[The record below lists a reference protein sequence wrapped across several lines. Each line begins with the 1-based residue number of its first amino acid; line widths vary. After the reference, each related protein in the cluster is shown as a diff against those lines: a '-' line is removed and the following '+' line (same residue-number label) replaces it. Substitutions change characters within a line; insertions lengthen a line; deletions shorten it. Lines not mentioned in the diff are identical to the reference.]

1 MMKTIGLAGAAC
13 TLIGT
18 AAASA
23 DATGLSV
30 DLVDTSQGHTYRVY
44 AEVAAGDRI
53 DAVFGNSENDLLVN
67 AGDGMSF
74 YQNSLGGA
82 TSLSIN
88 SAFFPL
94 APSVEWDSYVTI
106 GSLYANGDPFASNE
120 LKTIGIDFTSFEGG
134 GSLETNNGSWFVTP
148 VDAQGGEIGGRVLL
162 GQFTVV
168 GGTGDHNLDLQGVL
182 NLQGKDSTGATFQSL
197 GLSLNVVPA
206 PGAIALLGVAG
217 LAGRRRRR

>member
-1 MMKTIGLAGAAC
+1 MMKTIGLTGAAC

-18 AAASA
+18 SAASAAAS
-23 DATGLSV
+23 GLAV
-30 DLVDTSQGHTYRVY
+30 ELVDTSQGHTYRVY
-44 AEVAAGDRI
+44 AEVDAGDRI
-53 DAVFGNSENDLLVN
+53 DAVFGNSTNDLSVD
-67 AGDGMSF
+67 AGAGMSF
-74 YQNSLGGA
+74 YQNSLGGP

-106 GSLYANGDPFASNE
+106 GALYANGSPFASNE
-120 LKTIGIDFTSFEGG
+120 LKTIGIDFTSFEAGG
-134 GSLETNNGSWFVTP
+134 ALETNNGSWFVTP

-162 GQFTVV
+162 GQFTIV
-168 GGTGDHNLDLQGVL
+168 GGTGDHNQDLLGTL
-182 NLQGKDSTGATFQSL
+182 NLQGKDAEGNTFQSL

-206 PGAIALLGVAG
+206 PGAFALLGLAG

>member
-18 AAASA
+18 AGASA
-23 DATGLSV
+23 DAIGISV
-30 DLVDTSQGHTYRVY
+30 ELVDSSQGSTYRVY
-44 AEVAAGDRI
+44 AEVEDGDRI
-53 DAVFGNSENDLLVN
+53 DAVFGNSTNDLMVG
-67 AGDGMSF
+67 AGGGLSF
-74 YQNSLGGA
+74 YQNGLGGA

-106 GSLYANGDPFASNE
+106 GSLYADGYPFGSNE
-120 LKTIGIDFTSFEGG
+120 LKTIGIDFTSFEAG
-134 GSLETNNGSWFVTP
+134 GSIESNNGSWFVTP
-148 VDAQGGEIGGRVLL
+148 VDPQGGEIGGRVLL
-162 GQFTVV
+162 GQFTVLN
-168 GGTGDHNLDLQGVL
+168 GTGDAAHDLAGVI
-182 NLQGKDSTGATFQSL
+182 NVQGKDADGNTFQSL
-197 GLSLNVVPA
+197 GMSIAPIPA